1 MSIFLTKQKI
11 IKDWTDYNGHMN
23 VAYYVLIF
31 DQFGSEVLLTSFNMG
46 EHSAKTTK
54 KSTMVVESHI
64 TYDQEVKE
72 NDEVDINLIYC
83 DHDKKRIQ
91 YKLEMIH
98 SEKKYLAAT
107 LEALSL
113 YVDLGERK
121 VVEFE
126 NEKVLIMDKFI
137 EENKI
142 TLNII
147 LEEINK
153 VHDELSNKKDTC
165 KLISSHY
172 NLEKEEVKE
181 WISKTK
187 WSKLQISQENIIST
201 LKFLK
206 KLNLIK
212 DINKNNFIY

>member
-1 MSIFLTKQKI
+1 MSIFLTQQKI

-31 DQFGSEVLLTSFNMG
+31 DQFGSEVLLTNFNMG

-72 NDEVDINLIYC
+72 NDRVDINLIYC

-113 YVDLGERK
+113 YVDLDERK

-126 NEKVLIMDKFI
+126 KEKVDLMREF
-137 EENKI
+137 
-142 TLNII
+142 
-147 LEEINK
+147 
-153 VHDELSNKKDTC
+153 
-165 KLISSHY
+165 
-172 NLEKEEVKE
+172 
-181 WISKTK
+181 ISKNNRVFKTDNLK
-187 WSKLQISQENIIST
+187 FSSKL
-201 LKFLK
+201 K
-206 KLNLIK
+206 KN
-212 DINKNNFIY
+212 